1 MKKPD
6 AKRQRPGLQRGF
18 DSLLQDDDSAKVAR
32 VIQRLTGKKASET
45 ASESPELPAPASQSR
60 DEAPLLPHL
69 AQAKITPVKSTGVKN
84 AVVEIS
90 TVTIEANY

>member
-45 ASESPELPAPASQSR
+45 ASEPQNFRHQLRSLLMKSPSFHIQLRQK
-60 DEAPLLPHL
+60 LL
-69 AQAKITPVKSTGVKN
+69 Q
-84 AVVEIS
+84 
-90 TVTIEANY
+90 